1 MAYCTQREWVSVKA
15 EWNYVSS
22 TQVNKCSTWLMEQKL
37 DSKGRTHTGFW
48 GNMALFTA

>member
-15 EWNYVSS
+15 EWSYAIYI
-22 TQVNKCSTWLMEQKL
+22 QVKKCSRWLTKQKL

-48 GNMALFTA
+48 GNMALLTA